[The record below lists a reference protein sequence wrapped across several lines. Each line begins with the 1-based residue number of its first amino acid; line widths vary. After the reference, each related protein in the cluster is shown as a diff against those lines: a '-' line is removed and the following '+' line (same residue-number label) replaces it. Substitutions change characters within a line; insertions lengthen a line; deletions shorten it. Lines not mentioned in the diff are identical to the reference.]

1 MIVLVL
7 KTHIESGEFPQ
18 ALVNDAPIL
27 MTEPRF
33 LRIWTKRNHTTLSGG
48 TLVVSRIKSLEI
60 IVTENVMMSDLWCN
74 DDVRIIKKYT
84 N

>member
-27 MTEPRF
+27 MTEPRLVF
-33 LRIWTKRNHTTLSGG
+33 IISAFITGMILRISAFITGVIFIISAFITGVIL
-48 TLVVSRIKSLEI
+48 RIS
-60 IVTENVMMSDLWCN
+60 VFT
-74 DDVRIIKKYT
+74 YT
-84 N
+84 CASYKIR